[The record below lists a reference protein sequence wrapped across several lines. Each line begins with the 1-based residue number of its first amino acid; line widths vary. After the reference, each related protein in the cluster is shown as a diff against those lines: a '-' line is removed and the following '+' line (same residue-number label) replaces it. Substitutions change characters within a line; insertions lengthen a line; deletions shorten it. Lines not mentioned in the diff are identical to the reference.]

1 MQHTSLKAGIVTAIA
16 ACWSAGI
23 SAADLTIG
31 VATEPTSLDPHFQA
45 LNSNHELAMHVYD
58 TLMFQ
63 DATMR
68 LLPALA
74 TSWKPID
81 ANTWEFRLRKGVKF
95 HDGTPFTARDVV
107 FSIKRAPNVPNA
119 PATYRR
125 RVALVEGATAVDDH
139 TVHIRT
145 KAPTPLL
152 PENLAQL
159 PIISEAT
166 GLDAEPARFND
177 GSLAHGTGP
186 YVFKQFVRGDRITF
200 AANPDWW
207 GGKPKWDNVTFRWIT
222 SAPARTAAL
231 LSGDVDVIASVSTT
245 DVAKL
250 EADPKINVSAAA
262 STRLIYWSLDVGSE
276 TSPNIT
282 AKDGSA
288 IPNPLRDKR
297 VRQAL
302 TMAIDRNAIVDNV
315 MEGLAVPTNQ
325 IVAEGF
331 GGYDENIAIPTYDPQ
346 AARKLLA
353 DAGHGDGFRLTIH
366 ATNDRYVND
375 AKLAQAIAQMYS
387 QIGIDVVVETM
398 PVAVFYG
405 KARAHEFAMAQI
417 GWATATGESSAILAP
432 ALLKGKRNNYGRW
445 ENEEFNTVLT
455 GALATVDLDEYRA
468 KLARAT
474 EIVAEEIP
482 MIPTHNQVAVWA
494 SRQGLVYEARASEA
508 TLAEAVSAE

>member
-1 MQHTSLKAGIVTAIA
+1 MNRNGIRAGAVAVLA
-16 ACWSAGI
+16 ALWSTGI

-68 LLPALA
+68 LAPALA

-81 ANTWEFRLRKGVKF
+81 ANTWEFKLREGVQF
-95 HDGTPFTARDVV
+95 HNGTPFTANDVA
-107 FSIKRAPNVPNA
+107 FSIERAPKVPNA

-125 RVALVEGATAVDDH
+125 RVAQVKSTKVVDDH
-139 TVHIRT
+139 TIHIIT

-152 PENLAQL
+152 PESLAQL
-159 PIISEAT
+159 PIISAAT
-166 GLDAEPARFND
+166 GMDAEPAQFND
-177 GSLAHGTGP
+177 GSKAYGTGP
-186 YVFKQFVRGDRITF
+186 YTFKEFVRGDRITF
-200 AANPDWW
+200 AANQKWW

-250 EADPKINVSAAA
+250 EDDDNINVSAAA

-282 AKDGSA
+282 AKDGTA

-297 VRQAL
+297 VRKAL
-302 TMAIDRNAIVDNV
+302 TMAVDRDAIVDNV

-331 GGYDENIAIPTYDPQ
+331 GGYHEGIEIPAFDPA
-346 AARKLLA
+346 AARSLLSE
-353 DAGHGDGFRLTIH
+353 AGYPDGFKLTIH

-387 QIGIDVVVETM
+387 QVGIEVVVETM
-398 PVAVFYG
+398 PVAVYYG
-405 KARAHEFAMAQI
+405 KARGHEFAMAQI
-417 GWATATGESSAILAP
+417 GWATATGESSAILSP

-445 ENEEFNTVLT
+445 ENEEFNTVLN
-455 GALATVDLDEYRA
+455 GALSTVDLDVYRA

-494 SRQGLVYEARASEA
+494 ARKGFVYEARANEA
-508 TLAEAVSAE
+508 TLAEAVTAE